1 MKQYDEYAMLGVRQ
15 RIMQVLE
22 LYQVSLSSFASK
34 TPLTYHQ
41 VYAMVK
47 QSQPVSSVLITTLL
61 QHFEEVSPHW
71 LNIGAGPMLKNYTT
85 MSTIKEFERALEQ
98 QSSQMSAVQREL
110 MVLLTDIN
118 EKLLQEREQL
128 LEALQQ
134 QAAQLQQLSI
144 QAKKASQA
152 D

>member
-1 MKQYDEYAMLGVRQ
+1 MLGVRS
-15 RIMQVLE
+15 RILQILE
-22 LYQVSLSSFASK
+22 LYQVSLSGFASK

-47 QSQPVSSVLITTLL
+47 QSQPVSSVLITSLL

-71 LNIGAGPMLKNYTT
+71 LNLGVGPMLKNYST
-85 MSTIKEFERALEQ
+85 MNEIKEFEHALEKQ
-98 QSSQMSAVQREL
+98 NSQKNEVQGEL
-110 MVLLTDIN
+110 VVLLTDIN
-118 EKLLQEREQL
+118 QKLLKEREQL
-128 LEALQQ
+128 LQVLQE
-134 QAAQLQQLSI
+134 QAAQLQQLSK